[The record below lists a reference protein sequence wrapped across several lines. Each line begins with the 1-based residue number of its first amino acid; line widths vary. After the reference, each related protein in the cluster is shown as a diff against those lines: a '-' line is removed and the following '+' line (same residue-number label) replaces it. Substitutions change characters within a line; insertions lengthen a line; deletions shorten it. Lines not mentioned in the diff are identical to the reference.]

1 MLAIIVTTAITA
13 FAIGSRDCLSAAAAT
28 LDHNSIGVIV
38 LVAVV
43 AVVDVIV
50 VVVVVVVVARIAVSR
65 IRSSSNI
72 DMACMIIR
80 TMLVS

>member
-1 MLAIIVTTAITA
+1 MLAIIVTTAITV
-13 FAIGSRDCLSAAAAT
+13 FAIGSRDCLSVTAAT

-50 VVVVVVVVARIAVSR
+50 VVV
-65 IRSSSNI
+65 SSQ
-72 DMACMIIR
+72 
-80 TMLVS
+80 